1 MSLGGGQT
9 ISPVAGSN
17 KYAQIMELM
26 RMRQPMNT
34 QSYTGGFNAYTPAS
48 VSAAPS
54 SYYEELLRQQQ
65 LASAN
70 RGGGRQERDPAE
82 QARINAFMDA
92 EDAKDVENGDPVGTT
107 RAARIQSDLG
117 PIASFLNPFS
127 GIMALA
133 DAYKGFQDPRDTS
146 DTSFGA
152 EIGRTVGGWLNSGPG
167 YSSAPNSR
175 MSATGLANLNAMSNP
190 TYSAGVGET
199 YGSGSLGGFQAGDLS
214 AMRDAMNAGGSS
226 GYNGSTVSSSGMIS
240 GGLNQ
245 GPGYGGVSTS
255 DGGGDS
261 GGGNYGGDSG
271 GYGGS
276 YGSGS
281 VGGFGGGDGG
291 DGGGGYAKGG
301 KVTMNRLR
309 GPNPAGPDDGY
320 AGLKS
325 GEFVINKKSVNK
337 YGIELM
343 NAINAG
349 KISKGK
355 LRGLLEG

>member
-1 MSLGGGQT
+1 MSLGGGETQ
-9 ISPVAGSN
+9 SPVADSN

-167 YSSAPNSR
+167 YESGPNSR

-226 GYNGSTVSSSGMIS
+226 GYNGSTVSPSGMIS

-245 GPGYGGVSTS
+245 GPGYGGAPTR
-255 DGGGDS
+255 DGGGDYGGGS
-261 GGGNYGGDSG
+261 TSSSDGGGNYGGDSG

-281 VGGFGGGDGG
+281 VGGF
-291 DGGGGYAKGG
+291 YKGG
-301 KVTMNRLR
+301 KVTMDRLQ
-309 GPNPAGPDDGY
+309 GPNPMGPDDGY
-320 AGLKS
+320 AGLKN
-325 GEFVINKKSVNK
+325 GEFVINKNSVNK

-355 LRGLLEG
+355 LCGLLEG

>member
-9 ISPVAGSN
+9 QSPVADSN

-167 YSSAPNSR
+167 YESGPNSR

-226 GYNGSTVSSSGMIS
+226 GYNGSTVSPSGMIS

-245 GPGYGGVSTS
+245 GPGYGGAPTR
-255 DGGGDS
+255 DGGGDYGGGS
-261 GGGNYGGDSG
+261 TSSSDGGGNYGGDSG

-281 VGGFGGGDGG
+281 VGGF
-291 DGGGGYAKGG
+291 YKGG
-301 KVTMNRLR
+301 KVTMDRLQ
-309 GPNPAGPDDGY
+309 GPNPMGPDDGY
-320 AGLKS
+320 AGLKN
-325 GEFVINKKSVNK
+325 GEFVINKNSVNK

-355 LRGLLEG
+355 LCGLLEG